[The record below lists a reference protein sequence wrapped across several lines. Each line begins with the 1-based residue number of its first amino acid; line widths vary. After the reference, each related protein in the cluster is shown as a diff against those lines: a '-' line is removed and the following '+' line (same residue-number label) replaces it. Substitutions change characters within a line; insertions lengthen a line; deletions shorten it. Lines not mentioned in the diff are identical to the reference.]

1 MDKSFDFGALLK
13 NNEKKHKSKP
23 LQFTSVAGGI
33 QKRLETNIKNRKST
47 RLTTFDS
54 IRNLPVCESP
64 GPAPISEAKMKME
77 HRRQQLEKWKAEKEQ
92 KKKEQAANKK
102 KPFITGVAKHTM
114 KFEPPPP
121 PPKPSTS
128 GRVTRSQTRTTKPK
142 QKSSPV
148 KPNAKSRSTQSFAPR
163 NATFKPPEIKNLV
176 KLPTLA
182 PPSRTR
188 NKASTITFD
197 PVIPNAVTTVKQ
209 ARNRP
214 VLTRQNA
221 TEIKPSTANIAQSR
235 TRNTRGKIIKLSP
248 KKQAK
253 KPLQSSSSSDLDA
266 AISQIQ
272 NPSRKSFNGPKH
284 MAPKVLIMQSTSE
297 DKTTSDSSPDQ
308 AKRRSLR
315 KCTYTIRDKSSSDKS
330 SDMQSSTD
338 EPTVVVKPRKSL
350 PRNFSPATSNSDR
363 ISSASD
369 VEIIEEKSPV
379 AKTTRKSVPLTQKN
393 KTPKSVS
400 SSASDI
406 EKSPVITTRKSL
418 AVTPK
423 NKVPKSESSSEE
435 KLRSPRSPIEL
446 PLTPEQMESA
456 KISPCVTM
464 SRGKDNARKEMKW
477 KIDEGLLDDDVSDI
491 DSVTHFRKQLSSEIK
506 RMTEMCDTWD
516 KISEQTVLP
525 EPISEQTVLPEPVQE
540 AVLSAVGQ
548 CRLLM
553 SQKLQQFAS
562 LVERCAKPEPG
573 TALVTPADLHG
584 FWDMVFMQVENV
596 DLRFKAL
603 EELRQRNW
611 VEDKPVPKKKPA
623 AKPLAKKPAKP
634 AGGASRIREMIAA
647 ARKAKQTQP
656 PQSPAINIAAPST
669 DNEKTFHAGFFSVR
683 SPVRSPAA
691 HSPCTPRSKPTLLKA
706 VLSSEA
712 KKASHSKN
720 STPFAML
727 RASILAKNAKCEGV
741 APLPQTPQTQ
751 HMPLATPGRS
761 ILKSAADN
769 QKSAKKSLK
778 VVLFDASDT
787 DVSTSPLSVI
797 QNKSDVYETALDD
810 TPSKTNENLAQIQD
824 KENSPSPEVRPRTR
838 NQRKS
843 KNSSIVEDAQD
854 VAPKETRKSSRKKKA
869 DEEVKTPIRS
879 SGRNKKSTDDVEVKS
894 ASKKSTRKAKTP
906 LQETNVLEETVP
918 TPKRSTRRNRVSTV
932 F

>member
-54 IRNLPVCESP
+54 VRNLPVCDSP
-64 GPAPISEAKMKME
+64 GPAPVSEAKMKME

-121 PPKPSTS
+121 PKPSTS
-128 GRVTRSQTRTTKPK
+128 GRVTRSQTRTATLKPK
-142 QKSSPV
+142 PKPSPV
-148 KPNAKSRSTQSFAPR
+148 KSTAKSRSTQSFAPR

-188 NKASTITFD
+188 NKPSTITFE
-197 PVIPNAVTTVKQ
+197 PVIPNAVTTGKQ
-209 ARNRP
+209 VRNRP

-221 TEIKPSTANIAQSR
+221 TEIKPSMTNAAQSR
-235 TRNTRGKIIKLSP
+235 TKNTRGKIIKPSP

-284 MAPKVLIMQSTSE
+284 MTPKVLIMQSTSDE
-297 DKTTSDSSPDQ
+297 KSSTDSSNSSTDQ
-308 AKRRSLR
+308 FRRRSLR
-315 KCTYTIRDKSSSDKS
+315 KFTYSIRDQTSSDKS
-330 SDMQSSTD
+330 SDVPSSID
-338 EPTVVVKPRKSL
+338 EPTVVLKPLPRKSL
-350 PRNFSPATSNSDR
+350 PKNFSPATSNSDR

-369 VEIIEEKSPV
+369 VEIIEEKSPIV
-379 AKTTRKSVPLTQKN
+379 KTTRKSVPLTPKHKSP
-393 KTPKSVS
+393 KTNSS
-400 SSASDI
+400 SSASDV
-406 EKSPVITTRKSL
+406 EKSPVIMTRKSL
-418 AVTPK
+418 ATTPK
-423 NKVPKSESSSEE
+423 NKIPKSESSSEE

-446 PLTPEQMESA
+446 SLTPEQMESA

-477 KIDEGLLDDDVSDI
+477 KMDEGLLDDDVSDI

-506 RMTEMCDTWD
+506 RMSEMCDTWD
-516 KISEQTVLP
+516 K
-525 EPISEQTVLPEPVQE
+525 ISEQTVLPEPVQE

-562 LVERCAKPEPG
+562 LVERCARPEPG

-611 VEDKPVPKKKPA
+611 VEDKPVPKKKP
-623 AKPLAKKPAKP
+623 LAKKPAKQLAKP
-634 AGGASRIREMIAA
+634 TGGASRIREMIAA

-656 PQSPAINIAAPST
+656 PASPAVNIAAPST
-669 DNEKTFHAGFFSVR
+669 DNEKTFDAGFFSVR
-683 SPVRSPAA
+683 SPVRSPAM

-712 KKASHSKN
+712 KKASNSKS

-727 RASILAKNAKCEGV
+727 RASMLAKHAECEGV

-761 ILKSAADN
+761 ILKSAADL
-769 QKSAKKSLK
+769 QKSGKKSVK

-787 DVSTSPLSVI
+787 ESSPASGVR
-797 QNKSDVYETALDD
+797 NKNSDVYDTALDD
-810 TPSKTNENLAQIQD
+810 TPLHTTSKNLVQIQD
-824 KENSPSPEVRPRTR
+824 KENSQTTEVRPKTR

-843 KNSSIVEDAQD
+843 ILNSSNVEETVPQ
-854 VAPKETRKSSRKKKA
+854 ETRKSTRNKKV
-869 DEEVKTPIRS
+869 DDEVKTPIRS
-879 SGRNKKSTDDVEVKS
+879 SGRNKKSTDNAEVKS
-894 ASKKSTRKAKTP
+894 TSKKTTRKSKTP
-906 LQETNVLEETVP
+906 LQEANVLDETLP
-918 TPKRSTRRNRVSTV
+918 TTKRSTRRNRVSTV